1 MIETTPAAFIPAPA
15 GLTLVFEDG
24 RAFPIIG
31 FEYGSERN
39 ATLYLN
45 EFGDLTS
52 YDKDKTG
59 CAVPVGMS
67 AAWVPEFFVPLAQ

>member
-1 MIETTPAAFIPAPA
+1 MTETTPAFIPAPA

-24 RAFPIIG
+24 RVFPIVG
-31 FEYGSERN
+31 FEYGSGSN

-52 YDKDKTG
+52 FDKNKTG
-59 CAVPVGMS
+59 IAVPVGMS
-67 AAWVPEFFVPLAQ
+67 AAWVPEFFVPIEQ